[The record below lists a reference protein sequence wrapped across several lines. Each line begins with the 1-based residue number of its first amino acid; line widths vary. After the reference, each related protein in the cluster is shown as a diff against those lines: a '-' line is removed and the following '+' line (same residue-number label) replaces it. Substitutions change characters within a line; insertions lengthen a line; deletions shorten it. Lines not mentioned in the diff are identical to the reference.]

1 MASIQTHQS
10 FDRNKTAEKTIMHR
24 DHLNGK
30 NFTTYSNNGFNKDKD
45 LVRTRNTVADSYKW
59 GTAHEI
65 KKNIFNQN
73 VDEKTWSNVNS
84 LSKLKSGRKTA
95 GEVKEWVE

>member
-1 MASIQTHQS
+1 MQTHQS
-10 FDRNKTAEKTIMHR
+10 FDKNKTTDKTIMYR
-24 DHLNGK
+24 DNSDGK
-30 NFTTYSNNGFNKDKD
+30 NFTTYSNNGFNKDKI

-59 GTAHEI
+59 GTVHEI

-73 VDEKTWSNVNS
+73 FDEKTWSKANS